1 MKAAALPDP
10 IGDGAT
16 VSGPAVVATD
26 TGFIIGYREVTAA
39 GDAGRVVLFPMNKE
53 GANGPPV
60 YQATAECPGAAI
72 TDSVAMAIHP
82 EAAPPYMGMVAVT
95 RPPCPTDA
103 TNPNQP
109 MLTLVRF
116 KKSGGLLDNGASDPA
131 AFSFFGAT
139 GDPAG
144 SIASPHGLARK
155 PGSAQFNLTYS
166 QGGSGKTWYV
176 TTPQTITS
184 VPFPFPDTGVTSSI
198 TASSAD
204 LLLEAAV
211 VSDGGA
217 GNKVVVRTTPTTGTA
232 TSTDR
237 ASAAAI
243 AAAVTGSRGI
253 IASRSSVGGVSWAVV
268 DATGADIAAGT
279 LSNSPPHKDGFD
291 VTTLGTNLLLAQG
304 AASSIDLFRI
314 ANVNATPETDPSR
327 TVSLTSSDA
336 PSLASFDGNQVAIAA
351 VGDRVIVTWV
361 SRKQLVAGDPTGGY
375 AVYACQ

>member
-1 MKAAALPDP
+1 MAENPFTTAQTPLPSGSAPSHAPIVNEALVAQADP
-10 IGDGAT
+10 VVMSGASWFWWIGGLSVVNT
-16 VSGPAVVATD
+16 IMLHSGSD

-279 LSNSPPHKDGFD
+279 LSIEEGATFMGQSQVGKKADSKPAGGLN
-291 VTTLGTNLLLAQG
+291 LG
-304 AASSIDLFRI
+304 
-314 ANVNATPETDPSR
+314 PKP
-327 TVSLTSSDA
+327 
-336 PSLASFDGNQVAIAA
+336 
-351 VGDRVIVTWV
+351 
-361 SRKQLVAGDPTGGY
+361 
-375 AVYACQ
+375 